1 MEPLIKGHRIN
12 ILSYE
17 DSMNNTIEPPRKGQP
32 LSGQMLWIYNYLKGN
47 YSFHS
52 LGIDLAGG
60 PLWQIIMPH
69 PSNEG

>member
-1 MEPLIKGHRIN
+1 
-12 ILSYE
+12 
-17 DSMNNTIEPPRKGQP
+17 MNNTIEPPRKGQS

-52 LGIDLAGG
+52 LGTDLAGG
-60 PLWQIIMPH
+60 PLWHIIMPH